1 MTLKQPVENKVQLRA
16 NYELKFPGSIC
27 DLFHILTWVVGE
39 TAGSLANLQQEKN
52 IFIIKKPKRYRIF

>member
-1 MTLKQPVENKVQLRA
+1 MQLRA